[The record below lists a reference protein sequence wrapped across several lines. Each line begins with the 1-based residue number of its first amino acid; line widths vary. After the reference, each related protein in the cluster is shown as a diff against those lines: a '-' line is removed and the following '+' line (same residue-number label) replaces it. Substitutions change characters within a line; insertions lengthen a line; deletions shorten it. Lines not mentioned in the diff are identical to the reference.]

1 MSNYCSSYSWI
12 SKDENNNNN
21 LENNETYIDEN
32 NELGKK
38 DLKSIKEIAQ
48 SYCISTS
55 QLNKQ
60 DIVKRKREYEEEQ
73 KQKENVNS
81 FNKIIKL
88 TITDNIEPTEKLFWK
103 IFRNK
108 TIYKNIFSFMDKQF
122 SINYDSMSS
131 IDNLIENNQINIL
144 KEKVYR
150 KCRYLHISFDYE
162 DGLKPTLLFVK
173 LFSNI
178 KNDDYKFYR
187 NFFNGDND
195 YYNSYSTISAALILS
210 KNLEMYKL
218 YINEFNYKPT
228 ETDFLYSLLV
238 GSNKFIE
245 YLLELNSP
253 NSSLFSLTNLFLK
266 EYENLL
272 YNLSKLNYPIE
283 KLNIFKGLLCFLNI
297 IGGDYD
303 NQRYEKYVQQ
313 IDYIIST
320 LSKRY
325 SFSINSVLE
334 FNERST
340 LKKLIII
347 CKFILFLKKSIDN
360 GISLIT
366 IKHDNLKIKK
376 EKFIQS
382 LKSIPTTT
390 TITIQEI
397 DNFII
402 DKIDKQTLKSKLE
415 DPINY
420 YNNSNKEVKCFIK
433 KLLDLYQSV
442 FNYIPMDL
450 YLCYYEDDVLNNN
463 YILGDKYLAAFK
475 FGNFQLLLGENL
487 NCNKLLPNNN
497 GNFTF
502 DPTLQENPDI
512 NKFIVLFSHCFD
524 RDKKI
529 KFIDQLIEINTR
541 TKGYNIQNE
550 FFYMLIMH
558 GDIELL
564 KYFSN
569 KVGSTTSFYFN
580 SNKEIIPPT
589 YYIES
594 IEMLE
599 YLFNNHRDYL
609 IDSHYIYPNGYS
621 TFFKSLQLLQHF
633 ESLLIQYK
641 LNNPSIIEKDPIRF
655 IDKKF
660 GYKFDL
666 KRNKNYIDFIIH
678 FATNSPYNCYYNI
691 CKCVRLI
698 SILTSGKSSI
708 NFEVIKKLFTL
719 LQQFKN
725 DKPNYRIKY
734 VSPQPHSMRYLKF
747 IHWVSI
753 NFSHELQL
761 GGILYYGENHYHEYL
776 FATNGYDFEN
786 NNNIKNN
793 TINNYYHIEN
803 DINLDRLS
811 SLTCLVELSTDNNF
825 KLLNWFLTKIKN
837 YYYSSNT
844 TSIQKSKIRSILSKF
859 MNKIIFTTKL
869 KVLEHIHQN
878 FDFIFKEESV
888 GGIITIDTLEYYLK
902 ETIDRGS
909 IKVTEF
915 ISQFISFPKFGLEIF
930 SNEKLKLYFSN
941 K

>member
-1 MSNYCSSYSWI
+1 M
-12 SKDENNNNN
+12 ENDNNN

-60 DIVKRKREYEEEQ
+60 DIIEKIKSIVKRKREYEEEQ

-88 TITDNIEPTEKLFWK
+88 TITDNIEPTEILFWK
-103 IFRNK
+103 LFRNK

-238 GSNKFIE
+238 GSNKFIK

-253 NSSLFSLTNLFLK
+253 NSSLFSLTNFFLK

-360 GISLIT
+360 GIKLKT
-366 IKHDNLKIKK
+366 IKHDILKLKK
-376 EKFIQS
+376 KFIQS

-390 TITIQEI
+390 ISIQEI

-420 YNNSNKEVKCFIK
+420 NNNSNIEVKCFIK

-442 FNYIPMDL
+442 FNYISIDL
-450 YLCYYEDDVLNNN
+450 YLCYYDDDVGGVLNNN
-463 YILGDKYLAAFK
+463 NILGDKYLAAFK
-475 FGNFQLLLGENL
+475 FGNFQLLQAGEL
-487 NCNKLLPNNN
+487 NCNELLPNNN

-502 DPTLQENPDI
+502 DPTWQENPDTE
-512 NKFIVLFSHCFD
+512 KFIVLFSHCFD
-524 RDKKI
+524 REKKM

-541 TKGYNIQNE
+541 TKGYNFQNE
-550 FFYMLIMH
+550 LFYMLIMH

-569 KVGSTTSFYFN
+569 KVGSETSFYFD
-580 SNKEIIPPT
+580 SKKNKEIIPPT

-594 IEMLE
+594 REMLE
-599 YLFNNHRDYL
+599 YLFNNHRNYL
-609 IDSHYIYPNGYS
+609 IDSHYKITKSYS

-641 LNNPSIIEKDPIRF
+641 LSNPSIIEKDPISF
-655 IDKKF
+655 IDTSF
-660 GYKFDL
+660 EYKFDL
-666 KRNKNYIDFIIH
+666 KRNNNYIDFIIH
-678 FATNSPYNCYYNI
+678 FSTNSPYNDNI
-691 CKCVRLI
+691 CKCVHLI
-698 SILTSGKSSI
+698 SIVTSVKSSI

-725 DKPNYRIKY
+725 DKPNYTIKP
-734 VSPQPHSMRYLKF
+734 VAPQPHSMRYLKF
-747 IHWVSI
+747 VHWVSI
-753 NFSHELQL
+753 NYSQELQL
-761 GGILYYGENHYHEYL
+761 GGILYHGEDRYHEYL
-776 FATNGYDFEN
+776 FAINGYDFENN

-803 DINLDRLS
+803 DIKLDRLS

-844 TSIQKSKIRSILSKF
+844 TPLNKSKIRSILREF
-859 MNKIIFTTKL
+859 MNKIIFTPKL

-878 FDFIFKEESV
+878 FDFILKEESE
-888 GGIITIDTLEYYLK
+888 GGIFTIEL
-902 ETIDRGS
+902 
-909 IKVTEF
+909 
-915 ISQFISFPKFGLEIF
+915 
-930 SNEKLKLYFSN
+930 
-941 K
+941 